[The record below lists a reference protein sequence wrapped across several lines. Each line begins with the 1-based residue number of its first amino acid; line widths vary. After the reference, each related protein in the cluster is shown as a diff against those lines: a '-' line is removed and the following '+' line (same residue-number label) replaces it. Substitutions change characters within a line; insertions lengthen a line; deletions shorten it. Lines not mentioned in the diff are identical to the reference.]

1 VCVNAQGGTEFLLRF
16 DSHGNA
22 SGAPRLILFTMI
34 RVILIDDHALV
45 REGVARLLEEA
56 PEIRVIGSFEDDA
69 AAVRFAARAEPA
81 VAVLDIGLPRTSGID
96 VARRLRAVSPKTR
109 LLMLSMHA
117 RSEYVQ
123 QAFWAGAN
131 GYVLKESAGVE
142 VVAAVRAVHAG
153 KRYLGAGIS
162 AIALDDCPVDDPLER
177 LSAREMEVLKL
188 VVEGNTSHQVAT
200 LLGLSPKSIDTY
212 RSRLMTKLDL
222 EHLPAL
228 VKFAIRRGLTSA

>member
-1 VCVNAQGGTEFLLRF
+1 
-16 DSHGNA
+16 
-22 SGAPRLILFTMI
+22 MI

-45 REGVARLLEEA
+45 REGVGRLLEEA
-56 PEIRVIGSFEDDA
+56 PAMRVVGSFEDGA
-69 AAVRFAARAEPA
+69 AAVRFAARAEPD
-81 VAVLDIGLPRTSGID
+81 VAIVDVSMPGASGID

-117 RSEYVQ
+117 RAEYVQ
-123 QAFWAGAN
+123 QAFWAGAH
-131 GYVLKESAGVE
+131 GYVLKECAGEE

-153 KRYLGAGIS
+153 RRYLSVRIS
-162 AIALDDCPVDDPLER
+162 PRTLEDALVEDPLER

-188 VVEGNTSHQVAT
+188 VVEGNTSLEVAT

-212 RSRLMTKLDL
+212 RSRLMTKLDV

>member
-1 VCVNAQGGTEFLLRF
+1 
-16 DSHGNA
+16 
-22 SGAPRLILFTMI
+22 MI
-34 RVILIDDHALV
+34 RIVLIDDHALV

-56 PEIRVIGSFEDDA
+56 PDMRVVGSFDDDA
-69 AAVRFAARAEPA
+69 VAVRFAARTEPD
-81 VAVLDIGLPRTSGID
+81 VAILDIAMPHTSGID
-96 VARRLRAVSPKTR
+96 VARRLRAVSPKTQ

-117 RSEYVQ
+117 RAEYVQ

-131 GYVLKESAGVE
+131 GYVLKESAGEE
-142 VVAAVRAVHAG
+142 VAAAVRAVHAG
-153 KRYLGAGIS
+153 KRYLS
-162 AIALDDCPVDDPLER
+162 AKIAALARGDFENEDPLER

-188 VVEGNTSHQVAT
+188 VVEGNTSLEVAT
-200 LLGLSPKSIDTY
+200 RLGVSPKSIDTY

>member
-1 VCVNAQGGTEFLLRF
+1 
-16 DSHGNA
+16 
-22 SGAPRLILFTMI
+22 MI

-45 REGVARLLEEA
+45 REGVARLLDEA

-69 AAVRFAARAEPA
+69 AAVHFAARAEPA
-81 VAVLDIGLPRTSGID
+81 VAVLDIGLPRSSGID
-96 VARRLRAVSPKTR
+96 LARRLRAVSPRTR
-109 LLMLSMHA
+109 LLMLLMHA

-131 GYVLKESAGVE
+131 GYVLKESAGAD

-153 KRYLGAGIS
+153 KRYVGAGIS
-162 AIALDDCPVDDPLER
+162 AIGLDDCAVEDPLER

-188 VVEGNTSHQVAT
+188 VVEGNTSNQVAT

-212 RSRLMTKLDL
+212 RSRLMTKLGL